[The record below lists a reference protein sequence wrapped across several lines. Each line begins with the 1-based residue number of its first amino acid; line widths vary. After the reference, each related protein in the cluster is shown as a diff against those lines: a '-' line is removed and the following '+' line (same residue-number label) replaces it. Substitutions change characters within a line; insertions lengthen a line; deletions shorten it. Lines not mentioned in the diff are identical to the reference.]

1 MNCCNCNF
9 LTFYNEMIYIWS
21 KFELWVQNCIIPLEK
36 LSFCQFFF
44 YYCTLS
50 NKNYFYKKLIPFS
63 SFKLTPVCLKLCV
76 MERWGCLLYLIN
88 LNDIYIYIYSKDA
101 STVEK
106 ISKTI
111 VYNFLWYSFKYKSH
125 ARSTSFEVVS
135 SVLCFNWSA
144 SYAIC
149 YS

>member
-9 LTFYNEMIYIWS
+9 LTFYDEMIYIWS

-50 NKNYFYKKLIPFS
+50 NKTYFYKKLIPFS
-63 SFKLTPVCLKLCV
+63 SFMLT
-76 MERWGCLLYLIN
+76 CLLEVMCDGKMGMPSLFDQFEWYL
-88 LNDIYIYIYSKDA
+88 YIYSKDA

-111 VYNFLWYSFKYKSH
+111 VYNFLWYSIQYKCH